1 MARNAYQRDRKYRR
15 KVGDTE
21 HTAKQLELAKADMAS
36 AYEQSQVYAEKME
49 LLVREILGRNGVP
62 TIAYPGYLNFARQ
75 IGKIAGRFQGDSF
88 TNEAKIL
95 VDKWTARQLVTKIL
109 ETILYEVFSAKK
121 ET

>member
-109 ETILYEVFSAKK
+109 ETILYEGFAAKK